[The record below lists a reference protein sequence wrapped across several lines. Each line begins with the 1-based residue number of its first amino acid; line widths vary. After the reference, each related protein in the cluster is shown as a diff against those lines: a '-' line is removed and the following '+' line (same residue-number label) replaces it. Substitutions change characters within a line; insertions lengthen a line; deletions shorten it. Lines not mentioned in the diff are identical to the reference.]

1 MIDPPPTFCQPWPL
15 SDVLCHRGRAR
26 GQRGGCWSK
35 CRRLREQSTST
46 TARRHSALLFSLKEV
61 GSRRV
66 LSAISAIGSHVQ
78 EEQQGKKQEEAP
90 RVAGAGGKGGGAAG
104 EEEGEGKL
112 AEVKAHH
119 SFAWLRTPQL
129 TRCPPVAWP
138 FACSLG
144 RLHACA
150 ATFPQ
155 RVAVGVKKKVG
166 KYERRKIF
174 KLKKNRDGTPMFSGM
189 EAEDSD

>member
-1 MIDPPPTFCQPWPL
+1 MLEQMPPVAGAKHEHNGKET
-15 SDVLCHRGRAR
+15 
-26 GQRGGCWSK
+26 
-35 CRRLREQSTST
+35 
-46 TARRHSALLFSLKEV
+46 LLSLKEV